1 MSKVLLDQVG
11 KAIRQVF
18 AKEDDVRLNES
29 AVFLRQCSPPSLAFV
44 DRLLELID
52 RYLVDWKP

>member
-11 KAIRQVF
+11 EAIRQVF

-29 AVFLRQCSPPSLAFV
+29 A
-44 DRLLELID
+44 
-52 RYLVDWKP
+52 